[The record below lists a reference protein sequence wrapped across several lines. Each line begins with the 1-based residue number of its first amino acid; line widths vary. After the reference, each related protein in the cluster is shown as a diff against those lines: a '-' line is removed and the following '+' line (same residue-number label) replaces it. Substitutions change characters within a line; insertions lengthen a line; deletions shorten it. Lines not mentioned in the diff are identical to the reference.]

1 MFMENENQRFPQ
13 GDVPTEVIIHYIV
26 KDYRRMF
33 HEYHDMRRRAEKAEA
48 KVVEL
53 KEKHHSQILKKD
65 KEIDEFKKESAPLQ
79 MIKELK
85 ESLNASKQQNR
96 LLAKAVISQN
106 SDEDNKLLFQ
116 GMTPVDAKELE
127 KKIGDQL
134 RDALIK
140 LTSVEERLV
149 NYQDA
154 LESIKDEQ
162 LADSVAMKSFLA
174 RIAKA
179 FGKIDS
185 AVKHIENFYKLASGI
200 PLF

>member
-1 MFMENENQRFPQ
+1 MENENQRFPQ
-13 GDVPTEVIIHYIV
+13 GDIPTEVIIHYIV

-33 HEYHDMRRRAEKAEA
+33 LEYDDMKRRAEKAEA
-48 KVVEL
+48 KLDEL
-53 KEKHHSQILKKD
+53 KEMHHSQILKKE
-65 KEIDEFKKESAPLQ
+65 KEIDELKNESVPMQ
-79 MIKELK
+79 KMKELQ

-106 SDEDNKLLFQ
+106 SNENSKLLFQ
-116 GMTPVDAKELE
+116 GLTPKDATELE
-127 KKIGDQL
+127 KKIGVQL
-134 RDALIK
+134 REALIK

-162 LADSVAMKSFLA
+162 MSNSASMKSFLA
-174 RIAKA
+174 RIAKS

-200 PLF
+200 PVF

>member
-1 MFMENENQRFPQ
+1 MENENQRFPQ
-13 GDVPTEVIIHYIV
+13 SEIPTEVIIHYIV

-33 HEYHDMRRRAEKAEA
+33 HDYHEMKRRAEKAEA
-48 KVVEL
+48 KIEEL
-53 KEKHHSQILKKD
+53 KEKHHSQILKKE
-65 KEIDEFKKESAPLQ
+65 KEINEFKKESVSLEMMQ
-79 MIKELK
+79 ELK

-106 SDEDNKLLFQ
+106 SNEDGKLLFK
-116 GMTPVDAKELE
+116 GLTPADAKELE

-134 RDALIK
+134 KDALIK

-162 LADSVAMKSFLA
+162 ITNSVSMKSFLS
-174 RIAKA
+174 RIAKS

-185 AVKHIENFYKLASGI
+185 AVQHIENFYKLASGV
-200 PLF
+200 PLV

>member
-1 MFMENENQRFPQ
+1 MKNES
-13 GDVPTEVIIHYIV
+13 VPMQ
-26 KDYRRMF
+26 KM
-33 HEYHDMRRRAEKAEA
+33 
-48 KVVEL
+48 
-53 KEKHHSQILKKD
+53 
-65 KEIDEFKKESAPLQ
+65 
-79 MIKELK
+79 KELQ

-106 SDEDNKLLFQ
+106 SNENSKLLFQ
-116 GMTPVDAKELE
+116 GLTPKDATELE
-127 KKIGDQL
+127 KKIGVQL
-134 RDALIK
+134 REALIK

-162 LADSVAMKSFLA
+162 MSNSDSMKSFLA
-174 RIAKA
+174 RIAKS

-200 PLF
+200 PVF

>member
-13 GDVPTEVIIHYIV
+13 GDIPTEVIIHYIV

-33 HEYHDMRRRAEKAEA
+33 LEYDDMKLRAEKAEA
-48 KVVEL
+48 KLDEL
-53 KEKHHSQILKKD
+53 KEKHHSQILKKE
-65 KEIDEFKKESAPLQ
+65 KEINELKKDSVPLE
-79 MIKELK
+79 MIQELK

-96 LLAKAVISQN
+96 LLAKAVLSQN
-106 SDEDNKLLFQ
+106 SNEDGKLLFQ
-116 GMTPVDAKELE
+116 GLTPADAQKLE

-134 RDALIK
+134 KDALIK

-154 LESIKDEQ
+154 LESIKDGQ
-162 LADSVAMKSFLA
+162 LADSVALKSFIS

>member
-1 MFMENENQRFPQ
+1 MENENQRFPQ
-13 GDVPTEVIIHYIV
+13 GDIPTEVIIHYIV

-33 HEYHDMRRRAEKAEA
+33 LEYDDMKRRAEKAEA
-48 KVVEL
+48 KLDEL
-53 KEKHHSQILKKD
+53 KEKHHSQILKKE
-65 KEIDEFKKESAPLQ
+65 KEIDELKNESVPMQ
-79 MIKELK
+79 KMKELQ

-106 SDEDNKLLFQ
+106 SNENSKLLFQ
-116 GMTPVDAKELE
+116 GLTPKDATELE
-127 KKIGDQL
+127 KKIGVQL
-134 RDALIK
+134 REALIK

-162 LADSVAMKSFLA
+162 MSNSASMKSFLA
-174 RIAKA
+174 RIAKS

-200 PLF
+200 PVF